1 MSWMD
6 TYRQRVVT
14 AEQAV
19 SHIQSGQRVFLTG
32 NCSVPQIVVSALVEA
47 AFIVKP
53 RLMYNHPVGQ
63 SSLLLWLI
71 ERGGPDLTRIVPTF
85 FIEEEIGRNLA
96 LAGVWA
102 VVAVAIALLAWRSAE
117 TDKTLP
123 QF

>member
-1 MSWMD
+1 MI
-6 TYRQRVVT
+6 
-14 AEQAV
+14 A
-19 SHIQSGQRVFLTG
+19 SG
-32 NCSVPQIVVSALVEA
+32 LVMA
-47 AFIVKP
+47 AFVIKP

-71 ERGGPDLTRIVPTF
+71 EQGGPDLTRIVPTF
-85 FIEEEIGRNLA
+85 FIEEEIARNLA

-102 VVAVAIALLAWRSAE
+102 VVTVAITMLAWRSAE